1 MFPASFQALTTA
13 IWGVLKA
20 KTSYLQVSTVSVMLA
35 YGAQFSWVPG
45 KGKKGDPENEIGPSF
60 CGELM

>member
-1 MFPASFQALTTA
+1 MFSASFQALTTA

-35 YGAQFSWVPG
+35 YGVQFSWVPG
-45 KGKKGDPENEIGPSF
+45 KGKKRDPGNEVGSSF
-60 CGELM
+60 PG